1 MEIQKLSKEEV
12 AELKKLQGEGNK
24 IQYSLGQIH
33 VAKYNLKKQTI
44 LFEEKLDNLR
54 KDEKKLAD
62 KLTEKYGE
70 GNIDLEKEEFTKTN

>member
-12 AELKKLQGEGNK
+12 AELKSLQGEGNQ
-24 IQYSLGQIH
+24 IQYSLGQNH
-33 VAKYNLKKQTI
+33 VAKYNLRTQTSS
-44 LFEEKLDNLR
+44 LEERLDNLR
-54 KDEKKLAD
+54 KEEKKLAD

>member
-12 AELKKLQGEGNK
+12 AELKKLQGEGNQ